1 MAKDNER
8 TPRISSLKDV
18 KSVAHFLGVSKNTI
32 HQWVLEG
39 HIPYINL
46 GVTGGRRI
54 IRFDPA
60 AIEEWLLK
68 RSYMPDQSQSA
79 ALEGKE
85 EIDAEANEPE
95 DDSDDDK
102 D

>member
-1 MAKDNER
+1 MAKEDEKNLR
-8 TPRISSLKDV
+8 LSSLKDV

-54 IRFDPA
+54 IRFNPA
-60 AIEEWLLK
+60 AIEEWLVK
-68 RSYMPDQSQSA
+68 RSYMPDQNQSA

-85 EIDAEANEPE
+85 EIDGEANEVEDDPE
-95 DDSDDDK
+95 DE
-102 D
+102 